1 MQLCMETYRTIRKII
16 VLQLERGMMEI
27 WFTGIIAPRGN
38 MFACEYIDQV

>member
-1 MQLCMETYRTIRKII
+1 MQLCIGTYRTIRKII

-27 WFTGIIAPRGN
+27 WFTGIAPRGN